1 MNYFVKKTWNHVT
14 NTISNIMVN
23 RKIIF
28 NSSYTQI
35 ETCHSEI
42 KHTLPCDSK
51 CFLQFIQS
59 SFIFPLSF
67 SSLFYLIHFISSFLS
82 YLPKIGA
89 ELHHFPVQR
98 IENQLA
104 KMNFLERTNG
114 WMMMP
119 RQIKKPCVGTRPS
132 NAYSPPYHIHM
143 HPHCYMQLYV

>member
-1 MNYFVKKTWNHVT
+1 MSLTQYQ
-14 NTISNIMVN
+14 ISWSIE
-23 RKIIF
+23 K
-28 NSSYTQI
+28 SYLI
-35 ETCHSEI
+35 HPILKLKRVIRRSI